1 MEPKRECTLAVT
13 QILHLHLYKTS
24 SPVCLSGYPLSL
36 FVSLI
41 SRSFSLSL
49 SFHSMCCGLGRC
61 HFQHVFY
68 TLCTLCVNCDH
79 PWGSGERWGEPVWEQ
94 PCQVLWYDSAWSY
107 RHLVCL
113 KGKRKVDL
121 AFFFILPLPS
131 LRFLFDLSLAH
142 FHTLFLCLCYPRAL
156 VKAAAVQRAHRHP
169 TFPAQPY
176 LIHHGRI
183 LATVCMFPNVLD
195 VEKAQTLRV
204 SHIETICPGGL
215 RPQHQLIMLNTI
227 SRKPK
232 VDLFYCIFCSFLFID
247 LFR

>member
-13 QILHLHLYKTS
+13 QILHLHLHLYKTS

-142 FHTLFLCLCYPRAL
+142 FHTLFFCLCYPGAWWKQL
-156 VKAAAVQRAHRHP
+156 LYSVCTDIP
-169 TFPAQPY
+169 PSQPSP
-176 LIHHGRI
+176 I
-183 LATVCMFPNVLD
+183 P
-195 VEKAQTLRV
+195 
-204 SHIETICPGGL
+204 S
-215 RPQHQLIMLNTI
+215 IMAEY
-227 SRKPK
+227 SP
-232 VDLFYCIFCSFLFID
+232 LFACFQM
-247 LFR
+247 R